1 MKNYGDVDSKFRFVI
16 LASLR
21 AKQLLRGAKPLVK
34 SRSKNLIR
42 IAQEE
47 IRQGLVDY
55 KIVKSLTEEF
65 PVVEEGMFIGEEIG
79 AEVETDMETEEE
91 GRKEQEKTERK
102 KAAKKKEKDEPKKKS
117 KKSKK
122 K

>member
-47 IRQGLVDY
+47 IRQGLIDY
-55 KIVKSLTEEF
+55 EIVKSLPEKF

-79 AEVETDMETEEE
+79 AEVETDKETEEE
-91 GRKEQEKTERK
+91 GRKEREETERK
-102 KAAKKKEKDEPKKKS
+102 KAAKKKKKDEPKKKS